1 MSLIVVENLTKT
13 YKQGKVKAVDKACFE
28 VNEGEVF
35 GLIGPNGAGKTTIF
49 GCLLALTEPTS
60 GTIKIDGMSPFDLDV
75 KAQLGFLPERPC
87 YSRWM
92 TIKQF
97 LTYHHW
103 LSGRPASECESEIKR
118 VIALVELD
126 IDINRRKVK
135 EMSRGMLQ
143 RVGIAQALIGHPRI
157 FFLDEPTSGMDPLG
171 FILIRKLLLQC
182 KADGMTIVL
191 NSHHLNEVEK
201 VCDRIAFIRK
211 GNIEEVANIS
221 ELAEVRQ
228 LLIVSWLPCEADP
241 QSIVAAVAEKS
252 DCPLVECV
260 GETAKFTVAS
270 NAKAAEII
278 SSLSAGG
285 LHVYASKFEKREL
298 VELFLTT
305 PSNSSESRLKNLVEN
320 PLEKSDDTSGGSQN
334 ANS

>member
-1 MSLIVVENLTKT
+1 MSLIAVENLTKT
-13 YKQGKVKAVDKACFE
+13 YRQGKIKAVDNACFE

-49 GCLLALTEPTS
+49 GCLLALTQPTA
-60 GTIKIDGMSPFDLDV
+60 GAVKIDGMSPFDLDV

-87 YSRWM
+87 YNRWM

-103 LSGRPASECESEIKR
+103 LSGRPASERESEIKR
-118 VIALVELD
+118 VLALVELD
-126 IDINRRKVK
+126 IDINRRRVK

-171 FILIRKLLLQC
+171 FILIRKLLLKC
-182 KADGMTIVL
+182 KEDGMTIVL

-211 GNIEEVANIS
+211 GSIEEVANIAS
-221 ELAEVRQ
+221 LSEVRQ
-228 LLIVSWLPCEADP
+228 LLVVSWLPGAVDAESESEVIL
-241 QSIVAAVAEKS
+241 QSVAES
-252 DCPLVECV
+252 SGCPLVEWA
-260 GETAKFTVAS
+260 GETAKFTVS
-270 NAKAAEII
+270 GNDKAADII
-278 SSLSAGG
+278 ASLSASG
-285 LHVYASKFEKREL
+285 LRVYSSNFEKREL
-298 VELFLTT
+298 VDLFLSA
-305 PSNSSESRLKNLVEN
+305 PASINK
-320 PLEKSDDTSGGSQN
+320 DSGGSSLADQ
-334 ANS
+334 